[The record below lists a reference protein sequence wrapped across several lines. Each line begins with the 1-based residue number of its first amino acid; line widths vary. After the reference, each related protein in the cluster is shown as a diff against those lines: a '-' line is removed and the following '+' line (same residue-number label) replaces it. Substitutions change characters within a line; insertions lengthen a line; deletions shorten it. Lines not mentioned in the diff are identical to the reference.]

1 MPGCA
6 TGSASSVS
14 EGFSPTLDSVPHMLL
29 GQEQELQEQLERV
42 RQGQVRQGQVRLM
55 VAEAELLPVLLEPP
69 EQVQESQVL
78 REQVRL
84 VRLVVAEAE
93 QLLVRLA
100 QQEQKLEDQL
110 AQEVAAALSTVRELQ
125 ALGPLAMAAAGQRN
139 CHCRAESCLQ
149 VVKEE

>member
-1 MPGCA
+1 
-6 TGSASSVS
+6 
-14 EGFSPTLDSVPHMLL
+14 MLL
-29 GQEQELQEQLERV
+29 GQEQKLQEQLERVRQGQV

-100 QQEQKLEDQL
+100 QQGQKLEDQL
-110 AQEVAAALSTVRELQ
+110 AQEVAAALSTEQELQ

-139 CHCRAESCLQ
+139 CHCRAKSCLQ